1 METQSPEKHLVAV
14 VGAGPAGLY
23 ASKQLVNAGAHVV
36 IFNRDIKPGGLA
48 EYGIYPDKYKMKEGL
63 RNQFRQILALPQVD
77 YFGNVKVGETGDITL
92 DDLRALGFQAF
103 LVTVGAQG
111 TKWLG
116 LPGENLQGVYH
127 AKDVVYHYNQLPPFS
142 EQRFDIGGRV
152 AVVGAGNVMMDIAH
166 WLIRALKVDEVI
178 AVVRRGP
185 AEVKFDKRE
194 FEVIAANVDLHALD
208 AEIARVT
215 PVMRAIGQ
223 DPDEAKASIL
233 AGLPRA
239 QPKVSDTRFRFEF
252 LTSPTRMLGNA
263 AGHLTDLEV
272 EDNTLVLANGDTKAK
287 GLGTKRLLG
296 IDAIIFAIGDR
307 VEEAFGLPV
316 QRNEFAKS
324 PQPRFPVDGISYEA
338 FDPTTNA
345 PVDGVFLAGWAR
357 LASTGLVGV
366 ARKDGERGAKAV
378 IQYLQTVQP
387 LECIDLDAL
396 TRRLRYLDKPVVD
409 KRDIKRLEEVE
420 HIEAKTRGLE
430 EWKFATNQEMLEAL
444 GLVPA

>member
-1 METQSPEKHLVAV
+1 MENKTEEKYLVAV
-14 VGAGPAGLY
+14 IGAGPAGLY
-23 ASKQLVNAGAHVV
+23 ASKQLANAGAHIVV
-36 IFNRDIKPGGLA
+36 FNRDIKPGGLA

-63 RNQFRQILALPQVD
+63 RNQFRQILALPQID
-77 YFGNVKVGETGDITL
+77 YFGNVKIGQTGDITL

-116 LPGENLQGVYH
+116 LPGENLHGVYH
-127 AKDVVYHYNQLPPFS
+127 AKDVVYHYNRLPPFS

-194 FEVIAANVDLHALD
+194 FEVVAANVDLGALD
-208 AEIARVT
+208 AQVARVA
-215 PVMRAIGQ
+215 PIMQAIGQ
-223 DPDEAKASIL
+223 DPEEAKKSIL

-239 QPKVSDTRFRFEF
+239 LPKVGDTRFRFEF
-252 LTSPTRMLGNA
+252 LSSPTRMLGDA
-263 AGHLTDLEV
+263 DGALTGLEV
-272 EDNTLVLANGDTKAK
+272 EDNTLVRANGDTKAK
-287 GLGTKRLLG
+287 GLGTKRVLDV
-296 IDAIIFAIGDR
+296 DAVIFAIGDR
-307 VEEAFGLPV
+307 VEEAFGLPI
-316 QRNEFAKS
+316 QRGEFAKN

-338 FDPTTNA
+338 YDPATNS
-345 PVDGVFLAGWAR
+345 PVEGVFLAGWAR
-357 LASTGLVGV
+357 LASVGLVGV

-378 IQYLQTVQP
+378 IQYLQAVAP
-387 LECIDLDAL
+387 LEGTNLNGL
-396 TRRLRYLDKPVVD
+396 TRRLEQLGKPVVTKAD
-409 KRDIKRLEEVE
+409 VKRLEEAE
-420 HIEAKTRGLE
+420 QAEAKNRGLE
-430 EWKFATNQEMLEAL
+430 EFKYASNQEMLEAL